1 MKPALIIILILFF
14 VNEAKSQIIVT
25 DSSRLSETMW
35 SMKKRKMVLDF
46 MQLSEGEKAS
56 FWPLYEDY
64 YESIRYTEMESLEL
78 LEAYHRLQS
87 TSQDTKL
94 MDRYSKKILF
104 NEILLAK
111 VRRQY
116 YKKFSRAITAERAGE
131 FMQFDDTLRMM
142 IRMEAK
148 LSGQSPEI
156 THASAR

>member
-1 MKPALIIILILFF
+1 MKPALIIIISLLF
-14 VNEAKSQIIVT
+14 VNVAKSQIVT

-46 MQLSEGEKAS
+46 MQLSEAEKAS

-78 LEAYHRLQS
+78 LESYHRLQ
-87 TSQDTKL
+87 TTGQDTKL
-94 MDRYSKKILF
+94 MDAYSKKILF

-111 VRRQY
+111 VRKQY
-116 YKKFSRAITAERAGE
+116 YKKFSRAITAERAGK

-142 IRMEAK
+142 IRLEAK
-148 LSGQSPEI
+148 LSGQRPEI